1 MMSNIDS
8 FKTHSFLSI
17 SDNDVNGRMIGVSNI
32 SNVVLTGRNSFY
44 PNVLFLNI
52 ESKQLISPYDE
63 KIMSLNKDS
72 FYDGNVFEFDSS
84 TIKTD
89 NVIEDPVFFF
99 IYNFDNY
106 YHFLY
111 DTLPYLH
118 SYFEIKKKLP
128 NLKLLINY
136 PNPTRS
142 SFYEFNIDILNK
154 IVDFNNDLIIHK
166 EGNLYERV
174 FTSSSLTHGG
184 LSNLPPRCEI
194 YDVYRNMKNNIIRN
208 PDILHKK
215 IYISRRTWING
226 DTSNIGTNYTTRR
239 KMVNEDRLVEE
250 LTKLGIVEV
259 FTENLSIDEK
269 IQLFDQAD
277 LIIGS
282 IGGGMSNLLFSEKK
296 TKSIVIVTPHFLDIN
311 YRFKYSM
318 ESSDITYFDKVSVYK
333 EKNEIP
339 LFCRAT
345 IKEDEKIGE
354 IIEYDESTGNYLLNI
369 SKNDVAGFNNS
380 IEFNKKWSSIDEF
393 DLLDK
398 GLNSPYQVDID
409 ELLKII

>member
-1 MMSNIDS
+1 MSNIES
-8 FKTHSFLSI
+8 FKNYSFSVI
-17 SDNDVNGRMIGVSNI
+17 SDSDINGRNIGFSNLKNI
-32 SNVVLTGRNSFY
+32 VITGRNSFY

-52 ESKQLISPYDE
+52 ESKQLIAPYDE

-84 TIKTD
+84 TFKTENIIK
-89 NVIEDPVFFF
+89 DPVFFF

-118 SYFEIKKKLP
+118 TYFEIKKKLP
-128 NLKLLINY
+128 DLKLIINY

-142 SFYEFNIDILNK
+142 SFYKFNIDILNK
-154 IVDFNNDLIIHK
+154 IVDFNNNVIIHN
-166 EGNLYERV
+166 EGNLYDNL
-174 FTSSSLTHGG
+174 FISSSLTHGG
-184 LSNLPPRCEI
+184 LSNLPPRSEI
-194 YDVYRNMKNNIIRN
+194 YDIYRNLKNTIVRN
-208 PDILHKK
+208 PNISHKK

-239 KMVNEDRLVEE
+239 KMVNEDKLVEE
-250 LTKLGIVEV
+250 LNKLGIVEV

-296 TKSIVIVTPHFLDIN
+296 TKSIVIVTPYFLDIN

-318 ESSDITYFDKVSVYK
+318 ESSDITYFDKVSIYK

-339 LFCRAT
+339 LFCRAK
-345 IKEDEKIGE
+345 IKEDGKIGE
-354 IIEYDESTGNYLLNI
+354 LIEYDESTGKYLLNI
-369 SKNDVAGFNNS
+369 SKNDIAGFNNS
-380 IEFNKKWSSIDEF
+380 IEFYKKWFFKDEF

-398 GLNSPYQVDID
+398 GLNSPYSVEI
-409 ELLKII
+409 EKLLYLI

>member
-1 MMSNIDS
+1 MSNIES
-8 FKTHSFLSI
+8 FKNNSFSVM
-17 SDNDVNGRMIGVSNI
+17 SDTDINGRNIGVSSINNI
-32 SNVVLTGRNSFY
+32 VITGRNSFY

-52 ESKQLISPYDE
+52 DSKQLISPYDE

-84 TIKTD
+84 NVKTENLIK
-89 NVIEDPVFFF
+89 DPVFFF

-118 SYFEIKKKLP
+118 SYFEIKKTLP

-142 SFYEFNIDILNK
+142 SFYKFNIDILNK
-154 IVDFNNDLIIHK
+154 IIDFNDDVIIHN
-166 EGNLYERV
+166 EGNVYERV
-174 FTSSSLTHGG
+174 FISSSLTHGG
-184 LSNLPPRCEI
+184 LSNLPPRSEI
-194 YDVYRNMKNNIIRN
+194 YGIYKDMKNNIIRN
-208 PDILHKK
+208 PDLAYKK

-239 KMVNEDRLVEE
+239 KMINEDKLVEE
-250 LTKLGIVEV
+250 LNKLGIVEI

-269 IQLFDQAD
+269 TQLFDQAD

-296 TKSIVIVTPHFLDIN
+296 TKSIVILTPFFLDIN

-339 LFCRAT
+339 LFCRA
-345 IKEDEKIGE
+345 KLKDNGKIGE

-380 IEFNKKWSSIDEF
+380 IEFDKKWSSIDEF

-409 ELLKII
+409 ELLKLI

>member
-1 MMSNIDS
+1 MSNIES
-8 FKTHSFLSI
+8 FKTHSFSII
-17 SDNDVNGRMIGVSNI
+17 SDNDINGRIIGVSNI
-32 SNVVLTGRNSFY
+32 SNVALTGRNSFY

-72 FYDGNVFEFDSS
+72 FYDENVFEFDAS
-84 TIKTD
+84 TVKTETIIK
-89 NVIEDPVFFF
+89 DPVFFF

-118 SYFEIKKKLP
+118 TYLEIKKTVP
-128 NLKLLINY
+128 HLKLLINY

-166 EGNLYERV
+166 KGNVYEHV
-174 FTSSSLTHGG
+174 FISSSLTHGG
-184 LSNLPPRCEI
+184 LSNLPPRSEI
-194 YDVYRNMKNNIIRN
+194 YDIYQNMKNNIIRN
-208 PDILHKK
+208 PDISHKK
-215 IYISRRTWING
+215 IYISRRTWINS

-239 KMVNEDRLVEE
+239 KMVNEDKLVEE
-250 LTKLGIVEV
+250 LNKLGIVEV

-296 TKSIVIVTPHFLDIN
+296 TKSIVIVTPYFLDIN

-318 ESSDITYFDKVSVYK
+318 ESSDITYFDKVSIYK

-339 LFCRAT
+339 LFCRAK

-354 IIEYDESTGNYLLNI
+354 IIEYDEST
-369 SKNDVAGFNNS
+369 
-380 IEFNKKWSSIDEF
+380 
-393 DLLDK
+393 
-398 GLNSPYQVDID
+398 
-409 ELLKII
+409 